1 MSPVVTAVIT
11 GVVTVVVALLG
22 CRIALAKLAREQRQA
37 AEAAE
42 DARQDKGRVE
52 REARENALISAI
64 TRGAEAQAKTAV
76 ILDAVKDYL
85 SSMRRSEERILRAL
99 TALLDSRD
107 APDRQSP
114 EPEIPSGRTIH
125 SQEETHQ

>member
-1 MSPVVTAVIT
+1 MSPVLTAVIT
-11 GVVTVVVALLG
+11 GVVTVIVALLG
-22 CRIALAKLAREQRQA
+22 GWFALAKLAREQRQA

-42 DARQDKGRVE
+42 DARQDKGRAE

-125 SQEETHQ
+125 QEETHP